1 MKKSHFYMILSN
13 GLIALMLCSL
23 CVLTFVD
30 PVKSVVMQ
38 DTVKVFYNG
47 NTENNNVTLMFNVYW
62 GNEYIDSILETLKS
76 YDIKTTFFV
85 GGIWAEKYSDIL
97 QKIVADGH
105 ELGNHGYL
113 HKSQDKL
120 DYQQNQDE
128 ILNNHKLIKSLT
140 GIEMNLFAPPSG
152 AFSDTTLQV
161 AKNLGYSTIMWTRD
175 TIDWRDQNEELIY
188 TRATKQLKGGDLIL
202 MHPTKATSQALD
214 RIVQYVLSQNLKI
227 VPVSENIK

>member
-105 ELGNHGYL
+105 EIGNHGYL

-202 MHPTKATSQALD
+202 MHPTKTTSQALD